1 MSCSYM
7 DWGAA
12 FPARAHGIHLAHK
25 CNSDVVQQLLTCT
38 HMHTRT
44 QENEQPPS
52 LSALLLPC
60 IGLHA

>member
-52 LSALLLPC
+52 L
-60 IGLHA
+60 